1 MKATA
6 KRRRSKIE
14 ILEAK
19 RREEEEKNAI
29 NQRLQEIAALK
40 QELTDVNA
48 KIGMASNLHTQVQ
61 NLVNMGIV
69 KQNERGNLIPI

>member
-48 KIGMASNLHTQVQ
+48 KIGMASNLHIQVQ
-61 NLVNMGIV
+61 NW
-69 KQNERGNLIPI
+69 